1 MTSPCILTT
10 HCRTHFGHGQIRIKG
25 VLHAHHR
32 VAYCKAHGLQLEEIK
47 GKVVRHT
54 CDNPACVNPEHLL
67 LGTMK
72 DNTQDMMTRGRN
84 RYKEQKGE
92 QIGNHK
98 LTEEDV
104 RAIRSSKSSQVQ
116 LAKEYGVTQANISS
130 ILLRKTWKHI

>member
-1 MTSPCILTT
+1 M
-10 HCRTHFGHGQIRIKG
+10 
-25 VLHAHHR
+25 
-32 VAYCKAHGLQLEEIK
+32 
-47 GKVVRHT
+47 VRHT

-98 LTEEDV
+98 LSEEDV
-104 RAIRSSKSSQVQ
+104 RAIRASKKTQVQ